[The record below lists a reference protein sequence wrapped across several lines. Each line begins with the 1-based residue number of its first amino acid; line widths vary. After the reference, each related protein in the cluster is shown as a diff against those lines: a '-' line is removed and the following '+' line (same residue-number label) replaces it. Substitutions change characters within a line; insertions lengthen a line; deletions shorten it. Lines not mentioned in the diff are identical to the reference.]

1 MMEDEK
7 FQMVLRFLKVLADE
21 SRLKMLGLLA
31 DQEWSVGDLA
41 KVLRLKEPTVSHH
54 LAKMHELGLV
64 GVRAEGTSRF
74 YRLNGETLQKLH
86 KELLAPEKVTSFADD
101 VEGDVWERKVLRS
114 FFEGE
119 RLKQIPVNLKQ
130 FLVVL
135 KWLTN
140 QFEEGV
146 HYPERQVNEILK
158 RFHPDSATL
167 RRGMIDY
174 GFMERKSGVY
184 WRLPA
189 SARVEV

>member
-1 MMEDEK
+1 MEDEK
-7 FQMVLRFLKVLADE
+7 FQTVLRFLKVLADE

-101 VEGDVWERKVLRS
+101 MEGDVWERKVLRN

-189 SARVEV
+189 AARVEV

>member
-1 MMEDEK
+1 MEDEK
-7 FQMVLRFLKVLADE
+7 LQTVLRFLKVLADE

-64 GVRAEGTSRF
+64 SVRAEGTSRF
-74 YRLNGETLQKLH
+74 YRLNGETLHSLH
-86 KELLAPEKVTSFADD
+86 KDLLAPEKVASFADD
-101 VEGDVWERKVLRS
+101 VEGDVWERKVLRT

-119 RLKQIPVNLKQ
+119 RLKQIPANRKQ
-130 FLVVL
+130 FLVIV
-135 KWLTN
+135 KWLVN

-146 HYPERQVNEILK
+146 NYPERQVNEIIM
-158 RFHPDSATL
+158 RFHPDYATL
-167 RRGMIDY
+167 RRAMIDH
-174 GFMERKSGVY
+174 GFMERKSGIY

-189 SARVEV
+189 TAGA